1 VAKGSML
8 AFMAAAAI
16 VAYATFNMTRL
27 QLLAQISYQ
36 GVVQLAIPLFLGVFW
51 RGGNGKGAVAGMVSG
66 FVTALVLTAIYP
78 DDIAGLGSLTGG
90 VVGMAVNLAVFL
102 IVSKATGT
110 TAEEK
115 ARVDAMFEVGK
126 RPTRTAPVDLSFEDQ
141 IEELATNPAPEK
153 I

>member
-1 VAKGSML
+1 MTTPWLTIAEWSGVALGL
-8 AFMAAAAI
+8 I
-16 VAYATFNMTRL
+16 YL
-27 QLLAQISYQ
+27 LLAIREQRSCWIAGAGAS
-36 GVVQLAIPLFLGVFW
+36 LLFLGVFW

>member
-1 VAKGSML
+1 
-8 AFMAAAAI
+8 MAQSADI
-16 VAYATFNMTRL
+16 VAQRPARVEHV
-27 QLLAQISYQ
+27 
-36 GVVQLAIPLFLGVFW
+36 GHRRPEV
-51 RGGNGKGAVAGMVSG
+51 GGGAAGPEHGQS
-66 FVTALVLTAIYP
+66 
-78 DDIAGLGSLTGG
+78 GLGGVPDGLVGPTGG